1 MAEGDSRISLLS
13 AGGKVAQDTADKIN
27 LNLPV
32 HITGRDAQKNPEFV
46 KLLSTL
52 SHRLTHTG
60 VSKGLQKDVEQAKE
74 QMRREK
80 AAWLQAGALYHELEE
95 LLLDHDIRKQE
106 SEIPA
111 AESQFYTA
119 VQECLTTAEVCEY
132 LECGPDRRKDVT
144 LLGLTREQLQQNNPH
159 RKNLKSLQ
167 KKLVP
172 LVEERLKKKCT
183 AVFSFHESS
192 SNLSTDPGELQFA
205 KASQLPLVLERERL
219 DLQEKKRQLQQDRA
233 ARDRQFWQ
241 YYQILLQT
249 LESLERI
256 VKHHRLKSQLE
267 NNNVISEWLVQR
279 FDAMELKIKVVEAQ
293 VLCDTYTAGTVAALR
308 QIRRHLDS
316 TPYDS
321 EYMQSVQQLQAYR
334 SVGMGFDSLVQEYGK
349 LQEAIENKKWGLTEL
364 QKTC

>member
-1 MAEGDSRISLLS
+1 MAERELS
-13 AGGKVAQDTADKIN
+13 SVLFAGGKAAHDTADKIN

-32 HITGRDAQKNPEFV
+32 HITGRDAQRNPEFV
-46 KLLSTL
+46 KLLSSL

-60 VSKGLQKDVEQAKE
+60 VSRSLHKDVEQATE

-80 AAWLQAGALYHELEE
+80 AAWLQTGALYHELEE
-95 LLLDHDIRKQE
+95 LLLDYDIERQE
-106 SEIPA
+106 
-111 AESQFYTA
+111 AEVPVAETQFYT
-119 VQECLTTAEVCEY
+119 VLRECLTTAEICEY
-132 LECGPDRRKDVT
+132 LECSPDGRRDVT
-144 LLGLTREQLQQNNPH
+144 LLGLTSQQLHQNNPH
-159 RKNLKSLQ
+159 RKDLKSLQ

-172 LVEERLKKKCT
+172 MIEERLKKKCT

-192 SNLSTDPGELQFA
+192 SNLTNDGGELVFA

-219 DLQEKKRQLQQDRA
+219 DLQEKRRLLLQDRA

-256 VKHHRLKSQLE
+256 VKHHRLKSQLD
-267 NNNVISEWLVQR
+267 NNNIISEWLVQR
-279 FDAMELKIKVVEAQ
+279 FDAMELKIKVVESQ
-293 VLCDTYTAGTVAALR
+293 VLCDTYTADTVAALK
-308 QIRRHLDS
+308 QIRRHLDP

-321 EYMQSVQQLQAYR
+321 EYTQSVQQLQAYR
-334 SVGMGFDSLVQEYGK
+334 SVGMGFDSLVQEYGQ
-349 LQEAIENKKWGLTEL
+349 LQEAIQNKQWGLTEL